1 MKTLPAADAEARA
14 LYMLDGSPVVVD
26 ESNSGILEYADV
38 DGPVQLGDH
47 MALALTLTADADDAM
62 FDYYS

>member
-1 MKTLPAADAEARA
+1 MKTLPAADGDIRA
-14 LYMLDGSPVVVD
+14 LNMLDGTPVVVD
-26 ESNSGILEYADV
+26 EFSSGILEYADI

-47 MALALTLTADADDAM
+47 MALALTLTGDGDDAM